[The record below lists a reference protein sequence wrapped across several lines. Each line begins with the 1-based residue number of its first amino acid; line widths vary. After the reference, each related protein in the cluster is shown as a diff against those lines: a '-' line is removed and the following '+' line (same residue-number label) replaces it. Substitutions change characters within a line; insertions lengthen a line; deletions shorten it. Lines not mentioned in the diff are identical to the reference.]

1 MGKKSQETTHH
12 GTEEVLSKLWQLIK
26 QEKRDMWLVVGYS
39 VVIGLLS
46 LVVPL
51 ASQAIINSVALGVYT
66 NRFFVLCAAIAIGL
80 LALGIFSVMERHV
93 VDVLQRR
100 LFVRTAFDL
109 AQRLPGIQRSAIQG
123 ESLAELVNRFFD
135 LITIQKAIGKFLL
148 DGVSSVLI
156 IITGLLLL
164 AVYHPFFI
172 LFDFGLLLFLIFLVL
187 ILGQGGLKTSIKESK
202 KKYALVHWL
211 EEVARCQLS
220 FKMSGTP
227 ALIFKNV
234 DHISEEYVKARS
246 SHFRVLVRQ
255 ALGSAVFKA
264 VSAVGVIGIGGAL
277 VIERQLTLG
286 QLVAA
291 ELVIITILSVL
302 EKLTNQFD
310 DYYDLLTAVDKLS
323 YITEKETET
332 AHGENFLQTSGSAA
346 AISFKNVSFSYPGD
360 ALLLKNITVEI
371 PARSRTS
378 IIGASG
384 GGKTTI
390 AALLVG
396 LYQPDAGVI
405 EFDGHD
411 ISRLQLSELRREVGL
426 VLHADEIFD
435 GTIEENI
442 TMGRNFTYPEIRA
455 VLQTV
460 EAWNEITLL
469 PDGLQTRLSGSG
481 KNLAQSFIRRIMFAR
496 AIIGNPKILILDES
510 FGGMDAIAKL
520 RLIDT
525 LYSFKNRTIID
536 ISHDA
541 DLLKRAEKVLILDK
555 GEITESGAYNELSSR
570 SEVFKNLFPML

>member
-1 MGKKSQETTHH
+1 MGANGAEKNSHN
-12 GTEEVLSKLWQLIK
+12 TEAVLSKLWQLVK

-39 VVIGLLS
+39 VIIGLLS

-66 NRFFVLCAAIAIGL
+66 NRFFVLCAAIAAGI

-109 AQRLPGIQRSAIQG
+109 AGRLPKIRRSAIQG
-123 ESLAELVNRFFD
+123 EALPELVNRFFD
-135 LITIQKAIGKFLL
+135 VVTIQKAVGKFLL

-156 IITGLLLL
+156 VLSGLLLL
-164 AVYHPFFI
+164 AAYHPFFI
-172 LFDFGLLLFLIFLVL
+172 LFDIGLILFLIFLIL
-187 ILGQGGLKTSIKESK
+187 ILGRGGLKSSIRESK

-246 SHFRVLVRQ
+246 LHFRVLVRQ

-310 DYYDLLTAVDKLS
+310 DYYDLLTAIDKLS
-323 YITEKETET
+323 YITEKEVET
-332 AHGENFLQTSGSAA
+332 ASGETFVKGGGAAA
-346 AISFKNVSFSYPGD
+346 AISFKNISFSYPGD
-360 ALLLKNITVEI
+360 GLLLKNITAEI
-371 PARSRTS
+371 PAGSRTS
-378 IIGASG
+378 IIGISG
-384 GGKTTI
+384 GGKTTL
-390 AALLVG
+390 AALLAG
-396 LYQPDAGVI
+396 LYQPNTGLI
-405 EFDGHD
+405 EFDGYD
-411 ISRLQLSELRREVGL
+411 ISRFSLSDFRREIGL
-426 VLHADEIFD
+426 VLHSDEIFD

-442 TMGRNFTYPEIRA
+442 TVGRNFTYPQIRA
-455 VLQTV
+455 ALETV
-460 EAWNEITLL
+460 EAWEDITLA
-469 PDGLQTRLSGSG
+469 PDGLQTQLSGSG
-481 KNLAQSFIRRIMFAR
+481 KNLARSFVRRIMFAR

-510 FGGMDAIAKL
+510 FGGLDESAKL
-520 RLIDT
+520 RLIDN
-525 LYSFKNRTIID
+525 LYGFKNWTIID

-541 DLLKRAEKVLILDK
+541 ELLKRAEQILILDS
-555 GEITESGAYNELSSR
+555 GEITESGKYSELSST
-570 SEVFKNLFPML
+570 SEAFKNLFPTL